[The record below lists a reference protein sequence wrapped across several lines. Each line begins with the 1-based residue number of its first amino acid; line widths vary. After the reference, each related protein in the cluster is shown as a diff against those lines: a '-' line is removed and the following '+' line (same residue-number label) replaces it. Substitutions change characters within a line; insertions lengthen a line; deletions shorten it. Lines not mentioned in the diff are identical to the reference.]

1 MRGRTTRAAGVDR
14 PGTGRQDERRGSR
27 ARTRVADLTSVFD
40 DASLAHDES
49 NAAIVDPTR
58 PTAGFRIAS
67 NLRPAPIGTARSA
80 EASNPATS
88 LHPNDRHTLHA
99 LDVLKTSPAV
109 ADRR

>member
-58 PTAGFRIAS
+58 PTAGFPIAS

-80 EASNPATS
+80 EASDPATS
-88 LHPNDRHTLHA
+88 LHPNDKHTHS
-99 LDVLKTSPAV
+99 THSMC
-109 ADRR
+109 